1 MKTESIDES
10 KRGQIGG
17 DKEAKIL
24 EILHEQGP
32 GYTHANKLPHINST
46 EPNKDRSLIE
56 ILMKNDTSSSPQRN
70 SQLVVEHIH

>member
-1 MKTESIDES
+1 VKTESIDET
-10 KRGQIGG
+10 KRGNNGG

-32 GYTHANKLPHINST
+32 RYTHANKLPHINPT
-46 EPNKDRSLIE
+46 EPNKDRSLNE
-56 ILMKNDTSSSPQRN
+56 ILMKKDTPSSPQRN